1 MREKMWIV
9 ISDIDETLKA
19 TSTESLC
26 QYIRHLFNLWPIS
39 GMPDVFFLISK
50 VLKPKF
56 FYLSSGPEFL
66 RPHYWRFIHS
76 YYPAGCILLAPCKF
90 TPMPWVNTRHA
101 ILNHKVERISQIL
114 LQEPDT
120 NVICIGDDSCA
131 DLDVYMWAYRQ
142 YPGRVKGI
150 FIKDTGIGERRLRT
164 ANRIKQVDN
173 HVIRI
178 FSNAQEL
185 RVGICEA
192 TLTA

>member
-1 MREKMWIV
+1 
-9 ISDIDETLKA
+9 
-19 TSTESLC
+19 
-26 QYIRHLFNLWPIS
+26 
-39 GMPDVFFLISK
+39 
-50 VLKPKF
+50 
-56 FYLSSGPEFL
+56 
-66 RPHYWRFIHS
+66 
-76 YYPAGCILLAPCKF
+76 
-90 TPMPWVNTRHA
+90 MPWVNTRHA